1 MMVVIDK
8 QSLRRE
14 AALQILPGGRNLPGR
29 SLRPVLADAVP
40 SY

>member
-8 QSLRRE
+8 TVSPSR

-29 SLRPVLADAVP
+29 AVRPVQSGVVP
-40 SY
+40 SS